1 MRHNKLDSHCGAN
14 ALSPARMSARE
25 RLDEIAAILA
35 LGLVRLR
42 ARKSSR
48 LSRVSENSSLDFNAY
63 QSGGAVELYTTENAW
78 K

>member
-1 MRHNKLDSHCGAN
+1 MRHNKFDLHSGAN
-14 ALSPARMSARE
+14 ALSPIHMSARE
-25 RLDEIAAILA
+25 RLDEIAEILA

-48 LSRVSENSSLDFNAY
+48 LSPVSENSSLDFNAHR
-63 QSGGAVELYTTENAW
+63 SGGAVEPCATENAW